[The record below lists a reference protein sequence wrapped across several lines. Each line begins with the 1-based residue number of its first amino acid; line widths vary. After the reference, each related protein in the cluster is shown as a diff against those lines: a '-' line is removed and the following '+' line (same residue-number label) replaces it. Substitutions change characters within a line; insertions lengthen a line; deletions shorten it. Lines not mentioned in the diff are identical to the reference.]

1 MNRLALIVALATAA
15 CAPAM
20 AQTPGK
26 TYRLGLLALN
36 QQSIDVTR
44 EHTLP
49 ELAKLGFVDGRNL
62 VVDAR
67 IGQPGELAVG
77 ARELVASHVDAM
89 IAIGSDAIR
98 SARTASKTVP
108 IVMFGDDPVGLGVAE
123 SLARPGRNVTGVT
136 ILVAELDAK
145 RLQLLHEAVPSARRV
160 AALLYAAQMSRA
172 VSMRVMQEVAASTAL
187 DLLFVHVP
195 DPVDYQAAFDK
206 LREAG
211 VQSLVVGPSP
221 VFFRDGELLASLALD
236 RRMATACEWAD
247 MARTGCLIG
256 FGPNRA
262 DLRRRM
268 AHYVAR
274 IFTGTDPAE
283 LPIEGPT
290 LFELAINLRTARAL
304 GIEVP
309 ADLLARADEVIE

>member
-1 MNRLALIVALATAA
+1 MNRLALLVALAAMV
-15 CAPAM
+15 CAPAA
-20 AQTPGK
+20 AQPPGK
-26 TYRLGLLALN
+26 TYRLGVLALN

-44 EHTLP
+44 EYTLP
-49 ELAKLGFVDGRNL
+49 ELAKLGFADGRNL
-62 VVDAR
+62 VVDSR
-67 IGQPGELAVG
+67 VGQAGELATN

-98 SARTASKTVP
+98 AARAASTTVP

-160 AALLYAAQMSRA
+160 AGLLYAAQTSSA
-172 VSMRVMQEVAASTAL
+172 VSMRVMEEVATSAAL
-187 DLLFVHVP
+187 DLQFVHVP
-195 DPVDYQAAFDK
+195 DPVDYQAGFDK
-206 LREAG
+206 LHAAG
-211 VQSLVVGPSP
+211 VQALVVGPSP
-221 VFFRDGELLASLALD
+221 VFFRDGELLAALALD

-247 MARTGCLIG
+247 MARIGCLIG

-268 AHYVAR
+268 ADYVAR
-274 IFTGTDPAE
+274 IFTGADPAE
-283 LPIEGPT
+283 LPIEGPR
-290 LFELAINLRTARAL
+290 LFELAINLRTARVL